1 MKNTTEEKREAIPN
15 SVSRMLL
22 AGIGVLLQVLW
33 IFWLALKLNDY
44 STAIQVCTSVL
55 TFLITLRI
63 YGLHINSAYKISWII
78 LILLFPIFGLTIY
91 LLFGRSGA
99 VSVMRRRFC
108 ENMTMLRRYHAPILQ
123 QRRALPYPDR
133 ITRNH
138 ARYLQDRAGYPAY
151 DNTDV
156 TFYGDTCE
164 ALEAQKTALR
174 SAEKFIF
181 MEYHAIE
188 DASAWQELE
197 DILAERAAHGV
208 EVRVFYD
215 DVGSIGFINSKF
227 VKKLAGRGIQCR
239 RFNPVI
245 PILNVF
251 MNNRDHRK
259 ITVVDGRVGFTGGYN
274 LTEEYFNRTHP
285 YGQWKDSGIRLE
297 GDAVR
302 GLTLIFL
309 ELWGATQKAAPEVE
323 RYLPDVPYTARE
335 NAVVLPYADN
345 PLDDEATG
353 ENVYLNMIRSAKNYV
368 YITTP
373 YLILSDE
380 MQRTLR
386 LAASS
391 GVDVRII
398 TPGIP
403 DKKLIFS
410 VTRSYYASL
419 AKSGVRIY
427 EYAPGFIHAKQCVA
441 DGTEAVVGT
450 INFDFR
456 SLYLHFENACWFC
469 GCSAVADVR
478 RDFDALFPVC
488 REVTQKYADTRS
500 LAVRGLDCVL
510 RLFSPLM

>member
-1 MKNTTEEKREAIPN
+1 MNNTTEEKREAIPN

-99 VSVMRRRFC
+99 VSVMRRRFG
-108 ENMTMLRRYHAPILQ
+108 ENMTMLRQYHAPILQ

-151 DNTDV
+151 DYTDV

-274 LTEEYFNRTHP
+274 LAEEYFNRTHP

-345 PLDDEATG
+345 PLDDEAVG
-353 ENVYLNMIRSAKNYV
+353 ETVYLNLINKAKRYV

-373 YLILSDE
+373 YLILSSE
-380 MQRTLR
+380 MLTALTS
-386 LAASS
+386 AAKC

-398 TPGIP
+398 TPHIP
-403 DKKLIFS
+403 DKWYVHM
-410 VTRSYYASL
+410 VTRSHYKQLLEA
-419 AKSGVRIY
+419 GVRIF
-427 EYAPGFIHAKQCVA
+427 EYTPGFIHAKMFVS
-441 DGTEAVVGT
+441 DDTTAVVGT
-450 INFDFR
+450 TNVDFR
-456 SLYLHFENACWFC
+456 SFYLHFEC
-469 GCSAVADVR
+469 GVAFYLSPVVAQVKDDILRTQNICEEITLEKVHAIKAPVR
-478 RDFDALFPVC
+478 I
-488 REVTQKYADTRS
+488 
-500 LAVRGLDCVL
+500 L
-510 RLFSPLM
+510 RTLLRAFAPLM

>member
-1 MKNTTEEKREAIPN
+1 MNTTTEEKREAIPN
-15 SVSRMLL
+15 SVSRMVF
-22 AGIGVLLQVLW
+22 AGLGVLLQVLW
-33 IFWLALKLNDY
+33 LCWLAFKLNNY
-44 STAIQVCTSVL
+44 STIIQFCTSVL
-55 TFLITLRI
+55 AFLITLRI
-63 YGLHINSAYKISWII
+63 YGLHINAAYKISWII
-78 LILLFPIFGLTIY
+78 LISAFPVFGLTIY
-91 LLFGRSGA
+91 FLFGQSGA
-99 VSVMRRRFC
+99 VRSIRKRHDA
-108 ENMTMLRRYHAPILQ
+108 NLALLQTYHAPILN
-123 QRRALPYPDR
+123 RRKALPYPDR

-138 ARYLQDRAGYPAY
+138 AYYLQHRAHYPAY

-164 ALEAQKTALR
+164 ALEAQKAALR

-188 DASAWQELE
+188 DASAWQEIE

-215 DVGSIGFINSKF
+215 DVGSIGFITTKF
-227 VKKLAGRGIQCR
+227 VKKLEARGIRCR
-239 RFNPVI
+239 CFNPVI

-274 LTEEYFNRTHP
+274 LAEEYFNRTHP
-285 YGQWKDSGIRLE
+285 YGQWKDSGVRLE

-302 GLTLIFL
+302 SLTLIFL
-309 ELWGATQKAAPEVE
+309 ELWGTTQKDPPEVE
-323 RYLPDVPYTARE
+323 RYLPEVPYTAKE
-335 NAVVLPYADN
+335 NGVVIPYADN

-353 ENVYLNMIRSAKNYV
+353 ENVYLNMIRSAKDYV

-380 MQRTLR
+380 MQRALR
-386 LAASS
+386 LASTS

-403 DKKLIFS
+403 DKKMIFS
-410 VTRSYYASL
+410 VTRSYYAAL
-419 AKSGVRIY
+419 ARSGVRIY

-441 DGTEAVVGT
+441 DGQEAVVGT
-450 INFDFR
+450 INLDFR

-469 GCSAVADVR
+469 GCQAVADVR

-488 REVTQKYADTRS
+488 REVTDEYARRS
-500 LAVRGLDCVL
+500 MALRGRDCVL

>member
-99 VSVMRRRFC
+99 VSVMRRRFGK
-108 ENMTMLRRYHAPILQ
+108 NMTMLRRYHAPILQ

-274 LTEEYFNRTHP
+274 LAEEYFNRTHP

-353 ENVYLNMIRSAKNYV
+353 ENVYLNMIRSAKDYV

-410 VTRSYYASL
+410 VTRSYYARL
-419 AKSGVRIY
+419 AAGGVQIY
-427 EYAPGFIHAKQCVA
+427 EYTPGFIHAKQFVA
-441 DGTEAVVGT
+441 DDKAAAVGT
-450 INFDFR
+450 INLDYR
-456 SLYLHFENACWFC
+456 SLYLHFENGCWFC
-469 GCSAVADVR
+469 GCQAVQDVR
-478 RDFDALFPVC
+478 ADFEALFPQC
-488 REVTQKYADTRS
+488 ENVTPQYSGQRS
-500 LAVRGLDCVL
+500 LALRGVQCVF

>member
-1 MKNTTEEKREAIPN
+1 MNTTEEKRESIPN
-15 SVSRMLL
+15 SVNRMLF
-22 AGIGVLLQVLW
+22 AGIGVILQVAW
-33 IFWLALKLNDY
+33 ICWLAIKLNDY

-55 TFLITLRI
+55 AFLITLRI

-78 LILLFPIFGLTIY
+78 LILLFPVFGLTIY
-91 LLFGRSGA
+91 LLFGRAGA
-99 VSVMRRRFC
+99 VSVMRKRF
-108 ENMTMLRRYHAPILQ
+108 NSNLALLRSYHAPLLA

-133 ITRNH
+133 TARNH
-138 ARYLQDRAGYPAY
+138 AHYLQTRAGYPAY

-156 TFYGDTCE
+156 TFYGDTCA
-164 ALEAQKTALR
+164 ALEAQKEALR
-174 SAEKFIF
+174 SAKHFIF

-215 DVGSIGFINSKF
+215 DVGSIGFITSAF
-227 VKKLAGRGIQCR
+227 VKKLESRGIQCR
-239 RFNPVI
+239 QFNPVI

-259 ITVVDGRVGFTGGYN
+259 ITVVDGRIGFTGGYN
-274 LTEEYFNRTHP
+274 LAEEYFNRTHP
-285 YGQWKDSGIRLE
+285 YGRWKDTGIRLE

-302 GLTLIFL
+302 SLTLIFL
-309 ELWGATQKAAPEVE
+309 ELWGATQKEPPEIE
-323 RYLPDVPYTARE
+323 RYLPEVPYTARE

-353 ENVYLNMIRSAKNYV
+353 ENVYLNMIRSAKEYV

-410 VTRSYYASL
+410 VTRSYYAAL

-427 EYAPGFIHAKQCVA
+427 EYTPGVHPRKA
-441 DGTEAVVGT
+441 
-450 INFDFR
+450 
-456 SLYLHFENACWFC
+456 
-469 GCSAVADVR
+469 VR
-478 RDFDALFPVC
+478 R
-488 REVTQKYADTRS
+488 RRR
-500 LAVRGLDCVL
+500 RGRCGHDQ
-510 RLFSPLM
+510 F

>member
-1 MKNTTEEKREAIPN
+1 MNNTTEEKREAIPN

-99 VSVMRRRFC
+99 VSVMRRRFG
-108 ENMTMLRRYHAPILQ
+108 ENMTMLRRYHAPTLQ

-274 LTEEYFNRTHP
+274 LAEEYFNRTHP
-285 YGQWKDSGIRLE
+285 YGQWKASGIRLE

-353 ENVYLNMIRSAKNYV
+353 ENVYLNMIRSAKDYV

-398 TPGIP
+398 TPGNP

-410 VTRSYYASL
+410 ITRSFYHNL
-419 AKSGVRIY
+419 VQDGVRIY
-427 EYAPGFIHAKQCVA
+427 ERTPGLLHAKMSVA
-441 DGTEAVVGT
+441 DDCMATCGT
-450 INFDFR
+450 INLDYR
-456 SLYLHFENACWFC
+456 SLYHHFEN
-469 GCSAVADVR
+469 GCFMADCDAVLDIR
-478 RDFDALFPVC
+478 RDMEQTLEQC
-488 REVTQKYADTRS
+488 REVTEKYKSGRS
-500 LAVRGLDCVL
+500 ATLRLGQLFL
-510 RLFSPLM
+510 RLFAELL

>member
-1 MKNTTEEKREAIPN
+1 MNNTTEEKREAIPN

-99 VSVMRRRFC
+99 VSVMRRRFG
-108 ENMTMLRRYHAPILQ
+108 ENMTMLRRYHAPTLQ

-274 LTEEYFNRTHP
+274 LAEEYFNRTHP

-297 GDAVR
+297 GAAVR
-302 GLTLIFL
+302 GLPLFAAGYPFFGINVVTIGYYQSIERGRLATGLTVLRGIVLMAFCFL
-309 ELWGATQKAAPEVE
+309 
-323 RYLPDVPYTARE
+323 
-335 NAVVLPYADN
+335 VLP
-345 PLDDEATG
+345 
-353 ENVYLNMIRSAKNYV
+353 
-368 YITTP
+368 
-373 YLILSDE
+373 
-380 MQRTLR
+380 R
-386 LAASS
+386 LA
-391 GVDVRII
+391 GVA
-398 TPGIP
+398 GI
-403 DKKLIFS
+403 
-410 VTRSYYASL
+410 
-419 AKSGVRIY
+419 
-427 EYAPGFIHAKQCVA
+427 
-441 DGTEAVVGT
+441 
-450 INFDFR
+450 
-456 SLYLHFENACWFC
+456 W
-469 GCSAVADVR
+469 
-478 RDFDALFPVC
+478 
-488 REVTQKYADTRS
+488 
-500 LAVRGLDCVL
+500 LAVPAAELAVTLLLLVL
-510 RLFSPLM
+510 LRIGYGMRR

>member
-1 MKNTTEEKREAIPN
+1 MNNTTEEKREAIPN

-99 VSVMRRRFC
+99 VSVMRRRFG
-108 ENMTMLRRYHAPILQ
+108 ENMTMLRRYHAPTLQ

-259 ITVVDGRVGFTGGYN
+259 ITVVDGRVGFTGGCN
-274 LTEEYFNRTHP
+274 LAEEYFNRTHP

-353 ENVYLNMIRSAKNYV
+353 ENVYLNMIRSAKDYV

-403 DKKLIFS
+403 DKKLVYMI
-410 VTRSYYASL
+410 TRSYYQQLHRA
-419 AKSGVRIY
+419 GVKIY
-427 EYAPGFIHAKQCVA
+427 EYRPGFLHAKTIVS
-441 DGTEAVVGT
+441 DDDTAVVGT
-450 INFDFR
+450 INMDFR
-456 SLYLHFENACWFC
+456 SFFLHFECATCFYNSSVVA
-469 GCSAVADVR
+469 AVKQDIMETINVSR
-478 RDFDALFPVC
+478 RIDDEWLRRVPWI
-488 REVTQKYADTRS
+488 RS
-500 LAVRGLDCVL
+500 IMASVL
-510 RLFSPLM
+510 RLFAPLL

>member
-99 VSVMRRRFC
+99 VSVMRRRFGK
-108 ENMTMLRRYHAPILQ
+108 NMTMLRRYHAPILQ
-123 QRRALPYPDR
+123 QRRVLPYPDR

-274 LTEEYFNRTHP
+274 LAEEYFNRTHP

-323 RYLPDVPYTARE
+323 CYLPDVPYTARE

-353 ENVYLNMIRSAKNYV
+353 ENVYLNMIRSAKDYV

-403 DKKLIFS
+403 DKKLVFRLS
-410 VTRSYYASL
+410 RSYYLPLLRA
-419 AKSGVRIY
+419 GVRIY
-427 EYAPGFIHAKQCVA
+427 EYTPGFLHAKCCVSDDRA
-441 DGTEAVVGT
+441 AVVGS
-450 INFDFR
+450 INMDYR
-456 SLYLHFENACWFC
+456 SMFLHFEC
-469 GCSAVADVR
+469 GVLLLQNSQVLALRDDVR
-478 RDFDALFPVC
+478 RTLPQC
-488 REVTQKYADTRS
+488 REVQCADCRTG
-500 LAVRGLDCVL
+500 LAGTVLDSVL
-510 RLFSPLM
+510 RLLSPLM

>member
-33 IFWLALKLNDY
+33 IFWLALKLNNY
-44 STAIQVCTSVL
+44 STAIQVCTSAL

-99 VSVMRRRFC
+99 VSVMRRRFG

-123 QRRALPYPDR
+123 QRRALPYPDH

-208 EVRVFYD
+208 EVRVFYY

-274 LTEEYFNRTHP
+274 LAEEYFNRTHP

-353 ENVYLNMIRSAKNYV
+353 ENVYLNMIRSAKDYV

-373 YLILSDE
+373 YLILSDLFGHA
-380 MQRTLR
+380 QLLR
-386 LAASS
+386 Q
-391 GVDVRII
+391 
-398 TPGIP
+398 PCQ
-403 DKKLIFS
+403 
-410 VTRSYYASL
+410 
-419 AKSGVRIY
+419 
-427 EYAPGFIHAKQCVA
+427 E
-441 DGTEAVVGT
+441 
-450 INFDFR
+450 
-456 SLYLHFENACWFC
+456 
-469 GCSAVADVR
+469 R
-478 RDFDALFPVC
+478 RAHL
-488 REVTQKYADTRS
+488 
-500 LAVRGLDCVL
+500 
-510 RLFSPLM
+510 

>member
-1 MKNTTEEKREAIPN
+1 MNNTTEEKREAIPN

-99 VSVMRRRFC
+99 VSVMRRRFG
-108 ENMTMLRRYHAPILQ
+108 EIMTMLRRYHTPILQ

-133 ITRNH
+133 TTRNH

-274 LTEEYFNRTHP
+274 LAEEYFNPPLRPVEGQRHPAGGRRRARPDADFLRAVGRNAEGRTRGRALSARCALHRAGECRSAALR
-285 YGQWKDSGIRLE
+285 GQSAGRRGHRRERLPEHDPQCE
-297 GDAVR
+297 GLR
-302 GLTLIFL
+302 LH
-309 ELWGATQKAAPEVE
+309 
-323 RYLPDVPYTARE
+323 Y
-335 NAVVLPYADN
+335 NALPYF
-345 PLDDEATG
+345 
-353 ENVYLNMIRSAKNYV
+353 K
-368 YITTP
+368 
-373 YLILSDE
+373 
-380 MQRTLR
+380 
-386 LAASS
+386 
-391 GVDVRII
+391 
-398 TPGIP
+398 
-403 DKKLIFS
+403 
-410 VTRSYYASL
+410 
-419 AKSGVRIY
+419 
-427 EYAPGFIHAKQCVA
+427 
-441 DGTEAVVGT
+441 
-450 INFDFR
+450 
-456 SLYLHFENACWFC
+456 
-469 GCSAVADVR
+469 
-478 RDFDALFPVC
+478 
-488 REVTQKYADTRS
+488 
-500 LAVRGLDCVL
+500 
-510 RLFSPLM
+510 